1 MATTTTGKDGKDD
14 EVEGLP
20 PRQRLMVALAI
31 LPAGAMQGMDT
42 FATGVAIPRMM
53 GSLSV
58 TITEVSWVLTSYL
71 VASAM
76 FTPLF
81 AWLSRKLGCKK
92 LFIGVVFGFM
102 CCSLLISQSGTLY
115 EIVFFRFMQGVF
127 GAGLN
132 PLTTQVVLA
141 SFPKSHHGIAFGWL
155 QMGRNSAVVIG
166 PLVGGILTE
175 LFDWRMVYLMNVPL
189 AILALVLIPRILPKD
204 EPQEPKAFDFF
215 GFVALSLAIVAIQ
228 LLLNQGE
235 KLDWFDSNLIV
246 TCMFVGAGFIWIF
259 LVHTSMTLHPYLN
272 LTVFKNREFTIGII
286 LMFFAH
292 FMTYG
297 YVGLLPPILQ
307 DQLGFPVIDA
317 GMIIANRGV
326 GTMCAAMLAGI
337 MIFRFSPRSLIVS
350 GMLVIAIATWMLA
363 ELAPIQTKTPIII
376 AVFLQG
382 FGLGFI
388 KTPIMTLAFVTLA
401 TSLRPDGASV
411 MATTQRLA
419 SSVGVSVLIVLLVR
433 STQNARASL
442 VESVESE
449 RIDQLGLGHSWHT
462 DSVTGMMVL
471 DRMIEKHAE
480 FIAYI
485 TDFQI
490 MTFLTLAMLP
500 LLVLVRSQKDVSV
513 R

>member
-1 MATTTTGKDGKDD
+1 MTATTEK
-14 EVEGLP
+14 EEEEPVGLP
-20 PRQRLMVALAI
+20 PRQRMMVGLAI

-42 FATGVAIPRMM
+42 FATGVAIPRIM

-81 AWLSRKLGCKK
+81 AWLSRKVGCKR

-102 CCSLLISQSGTLY
+102 CCSILISQSSSLY
-115 EIVFFRFMQGVF
+115 ELVFFRFMQGVF

-166 PLVGGILTE
+166 PLVGGIITE
-175 LFDWRMVYLMNVPL
+175 FFDWHMVYLMNVPL

-215 GFVALSLAIVAIQ
+215 GFFSLSIAIVAVQ

-235 KLDWFDSNLIV
+235 KRDWFESNLIV
-246 TCMFVGAGFIWIF
+246 TCTFVGAAFIWIF
-259 LVHTSMTLHPYLN
+259 LVHSATTLHSYLN
-272 LTVFKNREFTIGII
+272 LAVFKNREFTIGVL

-326 GTMCAAMLAGI
+326 GTMCAAMVAGV
-337 MIFRFSPRSLIVS
+337 MIFRFSPRSLITG
-350 GMLVIAIATWMLA
+350 GMLVIALATWMLA
-363 ELAPIQTKTPIII
+363 ELAPIQTTAPIIA

-388 KTPIMTLAFVTLA
+388 KTPIMTLSFSTLSV
-401 TSLRPDGASV
+401 SLRPDAASV

-419 SSVGVSVLIVLLVR
+419 SSVGVSVLIALLVR
-433 STQNARASL
+433 NTQSARTSL
-442 VESVESE
+442 VETVNSE
-449 RIDQLGLGHSWHT
+449 RIGQFDLADRWNL
-462 DSVTGMMVL
+462 DSVTGMMAL

-485 TDFQI
+485 TDFQL

-500 LLVLVRSQKDVSV
+500 LLFFVRSQKAAAL